1 MGWGGENGENSQI
14 GVKIL
19 GQIKEVGRNNFQNEC
34 TSMKRCSEKEQPFTP
49 TLCIS
54 GSHTR

>member
-49 TLCIS
+49 T
-54 GSHTR
+54 